1 MPEDAAQSPPD
12 FPPGDSSPKEVS
24 KAMSKRSERPRD
36 LQSPRQWNAR
46 SCTLWWIIVSSP
58 ALVLTAFLSGNTT
71 LYKALGKGWEVL
83 WNPGGARSEFTLTQ
97 WLVFI
102 TPALALLT
110 AWLAHHYDVSPE
122 HEGAKNTLFKVGG
135 GGIKDAILRIE
146 KGKRYNLKT
155 DVIAASMTKQ
165 SILAAISAGLIVF
178 IQPSGGQLQAAD
190 ESLFKYC
197 ARGLATGGF
206 AFAILL
212 LLISMVCYDYAS
224 RFNWPNEYK
233 SQLVRKA
240 LLLDVLS
247 WYFLLT
253 SFTLSIALISP
264 RLSVLTCALSGF
276 LMWWYYFLREPR
288 GGPEGPTP
296 RTADAHGA
304 GDEGGKV
311 IPASADTAPHT

>member
-1 MPEDAAQSPPD
+1 
-12 FPPGDSSPKEVS
+12 
-24 KAMSKRSERPRD
+24 MSKRSERPRD

-71 LYKALGKGWEVL
+71 LYKAFERGGEVL
-83 WNPGGARSEFTLTQ
+83 RNPGGFRSDFTLTQ
-97 WLVFI
+97 WLVLI
-102 TPALALLT
+102 TPALTLLT
-110 AWLAHHYDVSPE
+110 AWLAHYYDVSPE
-122 HEGAKNTLFKVGG
+122 HEGAKNALFETGG
-135 GGIKDAILRIE
+135 GGVKDAILRIE
-146 KGKRYNLKT
+146 RENRYNLRT
-155 DVIAASMTKQ
+155 EVIAASMTKQ

-178 IQPSGGQLQAAD
+178 IQPSSGQLQASG

-206 AFAILL
+206 AFAILF

-224 RFNWPNEYK
+224 RFNWPDGYK

-247 WYFLLT
+247 WYFMLT

-264 RLSVLTCALSGF
+264 RLSVLTCVCSGF
-276 LMWWYYFLREPR
+276 LMWWYYFPQGHPR
-288 GGPEGPTP
+288 APGGPTP

-304 GDEGGKV
+304 GVEEGKV
-311 IPASADTAPHT
+311 IPASADTALRT